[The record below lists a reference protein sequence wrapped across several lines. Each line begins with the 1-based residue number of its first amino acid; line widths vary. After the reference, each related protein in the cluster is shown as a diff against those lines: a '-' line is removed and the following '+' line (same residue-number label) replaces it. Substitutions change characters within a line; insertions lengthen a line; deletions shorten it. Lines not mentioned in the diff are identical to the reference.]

1 MKDFDHKLA
10 LITGG
15 SSGIGL
21 ALAKELARHGMR
33 IAILSRRID
42 VLEQARTEILAA
54 CAPEVYTISADV
66 ADWQEI
72 NSKVSQFIESIGV
85 PDLLVNCAGVVRP
98 GHFEELDMD
107 LFHWMVNT
115 NLMGTIHLCKAVSP
129 GMLARGSGHI
139 VNISSM
145 AGLIGTFGYSAYSAS
160 KFGIRGF
167 SDVLRSEYKHRGVHV
182 ASVYPPDTD
191 TPQLAGEMP
200 YKPAV
205 TRALSA
211 AASVMKPE
219 AVARD
224 IMRGIQTNRAMIIP
238 GLEGK
243 FLYFLSNLPLRLG
256 YQILDLL
263 VADALK
269 KAEKEKTK

>member
-1 MKDFDHKLA
+1 MKEFNHKLA

-33 IAILSRRID
+33 IAILSRRMD
-42 VLEQARTEILAA
+42 ALEQARDNILAA
-54 CAPEVYTISADV
+54 GAPEVYVIAADV

-72 NSKVSQFIESIGV
+72 DTKITQFLKDVGV

-98 GHFEELDMD
+98 GHFEELDME

-167 SDVLRSEYKHRGVHV
+167 SDVLRSEFKHRGIHV

-224 IMRGIQTNRAMIIP
+224 IVRGIQTNRAMIIP

-243 FLYFLSNLPLRLG
+243 LLHFLSNLPFRLG

-269 KAEKEKTK
+269 KAEKEKSK